1 MGAVRIAYLANKAY
15 KKVPLKKIG
24 GGYSTNIKKY

>member
-24 GGYSTNIKKY
+24 GYSTNIKKY